1 MLHWGQGR
9 TADGGLPNTESAAD
23 GRAQPPGLG
32 SSLLPQGQSF
42 HLHTSVC
49 SYYCIGVF
57 DVIIAPV
64 YLMF

>member
-42 HLHTSVC
+42 HCTP
-49 SYYCIGVF
+49 VF
-57 DVIIAPV
+57 VVITALV
-64 YLMF
+64 YLMLLLHQCI

>member
-32 SSLLPQGQSF
+32 SSLLSQGQSF
-42 HLHTSVC
+42 HLHSSVC

>member
-42 HLHTSVC
+42 HCTRVC

-64 YLMF
+64 FLMF